1 MSNDTHPSGEPR
13 ASVSVD
19 VLGEPPMQRV
29 NKFDYADYES
39 MVAALRKQKTLIKEI
54 ALTEAHIKSLRDGI
68 KNWNTLTD
76 AARKMLGR
84 YHTQDEI
91 RGALS
96 YQENSLRN
104 LKYEI
109 NYVEYEIE
117 ALDVSCTT
125 RESAGRDRV
134 IDTDEEVDMILG

>member
-1 MSNDTHPSGEPR
+1 MN
-13 ASVSVD
+13 A
-19 VLGEPPMQRV
+19 
-29 NKFDYADYES
+29 
-39 MVAALRKQKTLIKEI
+39 I
-54 ALTEAHIKSLRDGI
+54 ALKERYISQLRNILD
-68 KNWNTLTD
+68 NWITMTGS
-76 AARKMLGR
+76 ARQMLGR
-84 YHTQDEI
+84 YHTQDES

>member
-29 NKFDYADYES
+29 NKFDYADYEG

-54 ALTEAHIKSLRDGI
+54 ALTEAHIESLRDGI

-84 YHTQDEI
+84 YHTQEDI
-91 RGALS
+91 LGTLS
-96 YQENSLRN
+96 LEKANLRDLRAEMN
-104 LKYEI
+104 C
-109 NYVEYEIE
+109 VEYRIE
-117 ALDVSCTT
+117 RLRPGENLT
-125 RESAGRDRV
+125 RNHPCIV
-134 IDTDEEVDMILG
+134 KQ